1 MWWKVEN
8 KEKLNTAYTKQSKKN
23 IWQNYFV
30 GKADQMRPESSLL
43 IHLQCQNHGDAYPA
57 TTAELAV
64 TRQRR
69 RPATCTALIGPPY
82 HESEEGRGAKRTTT
96 RRIVDAGGEAKRR
109 YSTQRPRRAPPAG
122 DGDGERCG
130 PEPPTTSRR
139 SPWRSSASCRRLYPA
154 PFLPAFRFLPPL
166 IVSFFHWFP
175 GGLGWFV
182 LVVSWPVSV
191 DYWAFLGH
199 LFGFF
204 AINFGLEW
212 GRCFFCLDLFFLNQ
226 WFFSRLLFCWEFSV
240 LKNIRFW
247 FVFHV
252 SVREIWACF
261 VIPEFPL
268 FEWR

>member
-1 MWWKVEN
+1 MYVTQNSPK
-8 KEKLNTAYTKQSKKN
+8 KIFGKIISLEKPIKY
-23 IWQNYFV
+23 
-30 GKADQMRPESSLL
+30 D
-43 IHLQCQNHGDAYPA
+43 QNHLFSSICNVKITVMPILPPPLNSRLLASVAGPPRVRLWLDRP
-57 TTAELAV
+57 TTSQKRGEEQ
-64 TRQRR
+64 REQRR
-69 RPATCTALIGPPY
+69 D
-82 HESEEGRGAKRTTT
+82 ESL
-96 RRIVDAGGEAKRR
+96 DAGGEAKRR

-212 GRCFFCLDLFFLNQ
+212 GRCFFFVWICFFWINGFFRDCCSVGSFQCWRIYDFDLFSTYQLEKFGP
-226 WFFSRLLFCWEFSV
+226 
-240 LKNIRFW
+240 
-247 FVFHV
+247 V
-252 SVREIWACF
+252 S
-261 VIPEFPL
+261 
-268 FEWR
+268 

>member
-1 MWWKVEN
+1 
-8 KEKLNTAYTKQSKKN
+8 
-23 IWQNYFV
+23 
-30 GKADQMRPESSLL
+30 MRPESSLL

-154 PFLPAFRFLPPL
+154 PSSPHSGSCPPPPPPPHRLVLSL
-166 IVSFFHWFP
+166 ISGRVGLIRA
-175 GGLGWFV
+175 GGV
-182 LVVSWPVSV
+182 L
-191 DYWAFLGH
+191 
-199 LFGFF
+199 
-204 AINFGLEW
+204 
-212 GRCFFCLDLFFLNQ
+212 
-226 WFFSRLLFCWEFSV
+226 
-240 LKNIRFW
+240 
-247 FVFHV
+247 
-252 SVREIWACF
+252 ACF
-261 VIPEFPL
+261 C
-268 FEWR
+268 

>member
-1 MWWKVEN
+1 
-8 KEKLNTAYTKQSKKN
+8 
-23 IWQNYFV
+23 
-30 GKADQMRPESSLL
+30 MRPESESSLL
-43 IHLQCQNHGDAYPA
+43 IHLQYQNHGDAYPA

-96 RRIVDAGGEAKRR
+96 RRIVGEAKRR

-154 PFLPAFRFLPPL
+154 PSSPHSGSCPPPPPSSRSFIDFREGWVDSCWWCPGLFLLIIEHFL
-166 IVSFFHWFP
+166 
-175 GGLGWFV
+175 
-182 LVVSWPVSV
+182 
-191 DYWAFLGH
+191 ATFLGS
-199 LFGFF
+199 LRLISVWSEEGV
-204 AINFGLEW
+204 
-212 GRCFFCLDLFFLNQ
+212 FFCLDLFFLNQ

-240 LKNIRFW
+240 LKNIRF
-247 FVFHV
+247 
-252 SVREIWACF
+252 
-261 VIPEFPL
+261 
-268 FEWR
+268 